1 MKNEYFAAVSL
12 RLLAAFLITL
22 MSAIVRMAAQ
32 DIPVGQIMFWRSFA
46 AIAPITIYMMIRGEF
61 PHALVT
67 KYPKMQALRAAVG
80 VFAMAMAFT
89 TLSYLPVS
97 MTDALGFLGPVLVLP
112 LAAVFLGEKLTKIT
126 VGATL
131 LGLAGVL
138 FVLWEALSLPSE
150 GAVIG
155 IITGLLFAL
164 GGAVARI
171 LVKQLTGM
179 ERASTIA
186 IYFAF
191 AGSLV
196 GLATWPFGWVEMAG
210 QAGWLLILAGIIGGL
225 AHICA
230 TEALLRA
237 PVSQLGPFEYTGL
250 IWAAGF
256 DIFLFGIVPGLS
268 AWIGFALIFGAGVLI
283 LSARPRVT

>member
-1 MKNEYFAAVSL
+1 MSNSYAAAVAL
-12 RLLAAFLITL
+12 RLLAAFLITV
-22 MSAIVRMAAQ
+22 MSVIVRLSAQ
-32 DIPVGQIMFWRSFA
+32 DVPVGQIIFWRSFA
-46 AIAPITIYMMIRGEF
+46 AILPITIYMIIRGEF
-61 PHALVT
+61 PHALLT
-67 KYPKMQALRAAVG
+67 KYPKKQAIRATVG
-80 VFAMAMAFT
+80 VFAMSMAFT
-89 TLSYLPVS
+89 SLAYLPVS

-112 LAAVFLGEKLTKIT
+112 LAAIFLGEKLTKVT

-131 LGLAGVL
+131 LGLAGVM

-155 IITGLLFAL
+155 IIAGLLFAL

-171 LVKQLTGM
+171 LVKQLTGV

-191 AGSLV
+191 AGTV
-196 GLATWPFGWVEMAG
+196 AGLATWPFGWVEIVG
-210 QAGWLLILAGIIGGL
+210 QAAWLLGLAGIIGGL

-256 DIFLFGIVPGLS
+256 DIFLFGLAPGLT
-268 AWIGFALIFGAGVLI
+268 AWIGFALIFGAGLLI
-283 LSARPRVT
+283 LSSRPRVT